1 MNVLTIFSNICLC
14 TTKILFGIILLLPK
28 ELPLKFSFPLGLQIM
43 IFFFSFCHKSFYFI
57 FYFFIVSQVSLF
69 KNKAMIGMGF

>member
-43 IFFFSFCHKSFYFI
+43 IFFSVFVTKVFI
-57 FYFFIVSQVSLF
+57 LYSIFL
-69 KNKAMIGMGF
+69 

>member
-28 ELPLKFSFPLGLQIM
+28 ELPLQFYFPLGLQIM
-43 IFFFSFCHKSFYFI
+43 IFFSVFVTKVFI
-57 FYFFIVSQVSLF
+57 LYSIFLLCPRFLCLRTKQ
-69 KNKAMIGMGF
+69 